1 MQIQQTRG
9 RRRKR
14 WGDAGDDEGNGER
27 ARKSRWAD
35 SDPKSSGGDTLITN
49 AAAASVDPVMAALGL
64 SSSSAHPTTTAAA
77 SAAVGTIPPI
87 GAGAG
92 LDPRATAELTT
103 LQTRLRL
110 ANARLSNAHLMAEKF
125 NQGFNQYKERLKTII
140 EARLMT
146 YKMELKAQID
156 KLVETELK
164 AQIDKLLDERLML
177 MAEENARLESKLKGE
192 LETIKAEQEQM
203 NGQWTEELNQ
213 YEEGFNTIFEERLRP

>member
-1 MQIQQTRG
+1 MSG
-9 RRRKR
+9 NE
-14 WGDAGDDEGNGER
+14 GDDDGER

-49 AAAASVDPVMAALGL
+49 AAAAADDPVMVALGL
-64 SSSSAHPTTTAAA
+64 SSSSAHLTTTVAAA
-77 SAAVGTIPPI
+77 AAAVGTIPPI

-110 ANARLSNAHLMAEKF
+110 ANARLSNAQLMAEKF